1 MRIAMV
7 SEHASPLAV
16 VGRVDAGGQNVHVA
30 ALAAHL
36 VRRGHQVT
44 VFTRRDDPD
53 LPTRVRTSAGYDVE
67 HICAGPPTEIPK
79 DDILE
84 HVPALARALE
94 QRWLAERFDV
104 IHAHFWMSGLAT
116 VLAAP
121 LGVPVVQTFHA
132 LGTVKLRHQGLRD
145 TSPPQRLAAETQ
157 LCGQVDR
164 VIATCSD
171 EVAELTA
178 MGMDRDRIDVVP
190 CGVDVDLFTPGLP
203 GPGLS
208 FTPADAGSGQR
219 LAAQPFT
226 PVDARPGLRPAA
238 RRRHLLTVGRLVERK
253 GVADVIMAL
262 AGLPDDVDL
271 LVAGG
276 PGPDALDADP
286 EVERLRKVAAGCGV
300 TDRVRFLGAVA
311 RTAMPALFRSA
322 DVVVAVPW
330 YEPFGIVPLEA
341 MACAR
346 PVVASAVGGML
357 DSVVPGI
364 TGELVPPQDPAAL
377 ARTLRPLLADPALR
391 RAQGSA
397 GRQWVSREYRWES
410 IGARTESVY
419 LSMTADLSMAV
430 PS

>member
-7 SEHASPLAV
+7 SEHANPLAV

-36 VRRGHQVT
+36 VRRGHRVT

-79 DDILE
+79 DDILQ
-84 HVPALARALE
+84 HVPALASALE
-94 QRWLAERFDV
+94 QRWISEPFDV
-104 IHAHFWMSGLAT
+104 IHSHFWMSGLAS

-121 LGVPVVQTFHA
+121 PGVPVVQTFHA
-132 LGTVKLRHQGLRD
+132 LGTVKLRHQGVRD
-145 TSPPQRLAAETQ
+145 TSPPQRLAAEAQ

-178 MGMDRDRIDVVP
+178 MGMARDRIDVVP

-203 GPGLS
+203 GRG
-208 FTPADAGSGQR
+208 A
-219 LAAQPFT
+219 
-226 PVDARPGLRPAA
+226 
-238 RRRHLLTVGRLVERK
+238 RRHLLTVGRLVERK

-262 AGLPDDVDL
+262 AELPDDVDL

-286 EVERLRKVAAGCGV
+286 EVERLRKVAADCGV

-311 RTAMPALFRSA
+311 RPAMPTLFGSA

-357 DSVVPGI
+357 DSVVPGV
-364 TGELVPPQDPAAL
+364 TGELVPPRQPAVL

-391 RAQGSA
+391 RARGRA
-397 GRQWVSREYRWES
+397 GRRRVSREYRWES
-410 IGARTESVY
+410 IAARTERVY
-419 LSMTADLSMAV
+419 LSMTADLRMAV
-430 PS
+430 SS

>member
-7 SEHASPLAV
+7 SEHANPLAV

-36 VRRGHQVT
+36 VRRGHRVT

-53 LPTRVRTSAGYDVE
+53 LPARVRTSAGYDVE
-67 HICAGPPTEIPK
+67 HISAGPPAEIPK
-79 DDILE
+79 DDILQ
-84 HVPALARALE
+84 HVPALASALE
-94 QRWLAERFDV
+94 QCWLTEPFDV
-104 IHAHFWMSGLAT
+104 IHAHFWMSGLAS

-121 LGVPVVQTFHA
+121 PGVPVVQTFHA
-132 LGTVKLRHQGLRD
+132 LGTVKLRHQGVRD
-145 TSPPQRLAAETQ
+145 TSPPQRLAAEAR

-178 MGMDRDRIDVVP
+178 MGMARDRIDVVP

-203 GPGLS
+203 GRRLS
-208 FTPADAGSGQR
+208 LMPAS
-219 LAAQPFT
+219 
-226 PVDARPGLRPAA
+226 ARPGLRLAA
-238 RRRHLLTVGRLVERK
+238 RRRHLLAVGRLVERK

-262 AGLPDDVDL
+262 AELPDDVDL

-286 EVERLRKVAAGCGV
+286 EVERLRKVAAECGV

-311 RTAMPALFRSA
+311 RTAMPTLFGSA

-357 DSVVPGI
+357 DSVVPGV
-364 TGELVPPQDPAAL
+364 TGELVPPRQPAVL

-391 RAQGSA
+391 SARGRA
-397 GRQWVSREYRWES
+397 GRRRVSREYRWES
-410 IGARTESVY
+410 IAARTESVY
-419 LSMTADLSMAV
+419 LSMTADLRMAV

>member
-7 SEHASPLAV
+7 SEHANPLAV

-36 VRRGHQVT
+36 VRRGHRVT

-79 DDILE
+79 DDILQ
-84 HVPALARALE
+84 HVPALASALE
-94 QRWLAERFDV
+94 QRWISEPFDV
-104 IHAHFWMSGLAT
+104 IHSHFWMSGLAS

-121 LGVPVVQTFHA
+121 PGVPVVQTFHA
-132 LGTVKLRHQGLRD
+132 LGTVKLRHQGVRD
-145 TSPPQRLAAETQ
+145 TSPPQRLAAEAR

-178 MGMDRDRIDVVP
+178 MGMARDRIDVVP

-203 GPGLS
+203 GRG
-208 FTPADAGSGQR
+208 A
-219 LAAQPFT
+219 
-226 PVDARPGLRPAA
+226 
-238 RRRHLLTVGRLVERK
+238 RRHLLTVGRLVERK

-262 AGLPDDVDL
+262 AELPDDVDL

-286 EVERLRKVAAGCGV
+286 EVERLRKVAADCGV

-311 RTAMPALFRSA
+311 RPAMPTLFGSA

-357 DSVVPGI
+357 DSVVPGV
-364 TGELVPPQDPAAL
+364 TGELVPPRQPAVL
-377 ARTLRPLLADPALR
+377 ARTLGPLLADPALR
-391 RAQGSA
+391 RARGRA
-397 GRQWVSREYRWES
+397 GRRRVRREYRWES
-410 IGARTESVY
+410 IAARTERVY
-419 LSMTADLSMAV
+419 LSMTADLRMAV
-430 PS
+430 SS

>member
-7 SEHASPLAV
+7 SEHANPLAV

-36 VRRGHQVT
+36 VRRGHRVT

-79 DDILE
+79 DDILQ
-84 HVPALARALE
+84 HVPALASALE
-94 QRWLAERFDV
+94 QRWISEPFDV
-104 IHAHFWMSGLAT
+104 IHSHFWMSGLAS

-121 LGVPVVQTFHA
+121 PGVPVVQTFHA
-132 LGTVKLRHQGLRD
+132 LGTVKLRHQGVRD
-145 TSPPQRLAAETQ
+145 TSPPQRLAAEAR

-178 MGMDRDRIDVVP
+178 MGMARDRIDVVP

-203 GPGLS
+203 GRG
-208 FTPADAGSGQR
+208 A
-219 LAAQPFT
+219 
-226 PVDARPGLRPAA
+226 
-238 RRRHLLTVGRLVERK
+238 RRHLLTVGRLVERK

-262 AGLPDDVDL
+262 AELPDDVDL

-286 EVERLRKVAAGCGV
+286 EVERLRKVAADCGV

-311 RTAMPALFRSA
+311 RPAMPTLFGSA

-357 DSVVPGI
+357 DSVVPGV
-364 TGELVPPQDPAAL
+364 TGELVPPRQPAVL

-391 RAQGSA
+391 RARGRA
-397 GRQWVSREYRWES
+397 GRRRVSREYRWES
-410 IGARTESVY
+410 IAARTERVY
-419 LSMTADLSMAV
+419 LSMTADLRMAV
-430 PS
+430 SS